1 MPMRRTRATKLAMRP
16 LEGTETRWFTRG
28 IYIPQ
33 AERWAPPNTGNA
45 KTDQKYQKQQED
57 LARRQDQ
64 ERQKLQQRQDKE
76 HVQYQK
82 QANEARTQQMEQ
94 RHAQQTQQLQQRQAA
109 ARQQMQ
115 QQQAPQSHG
124 AEAGKN
130 RNTSQSPS

>member
-57 LARRQDQ
+57 LARKQDQ
-64 ERQKLQQRQDKE
+64 ERQKLQQKQDKE

-82 QANEARTQQMEQ
+82 QQSNEARTQQMEQ
-94 RHAQQTQQLQQRQAA
+94 RHSQQTQQLQQRQAA
-109 ARQQMQ
+109 ARQQLQ
-115 QQQAPQSHG
+115 QRQAPQSHG
-124 AEAGKN
+124 VGGGEK
-130 RNTSQSPS
+130 PKH